1 MTAARDCE
9 SPIDMTTDAEFTIKE
24 RELIRLEFM
33 ERMGGHR
40 SLAEGILIRRWA
52 TGPNKGRPKF
62 PAAVQT
68 MLDRGFVSFTDD
80 GKRWPAV
87 HFTDAG
93 WRALRRLAADKRALA
108 PAAFA
113 HLIEDLAASDRG
125 R

>member
-1 MTAARDCE
+1 
-9 SPIDMTTDAEFTIKE
+9 MTTAAEFTAKE

-40 SLAEGILIRRWA
+40 RLDEGILIGRWA

-68 MLDRGFVSFTDD
+68 LLDRGLAFFTDD
-80 GKRWPAV
+80 GKLWPV
-87 HFTDAG
+87 VQFTDAG
-93 WRALRRLAADKRALA
+93 YRALRALAADKRALT
-108 PAAFA
+108 PDSFQ
-113 HLIEDLAASDRG
+113 HVIDELAASDRG